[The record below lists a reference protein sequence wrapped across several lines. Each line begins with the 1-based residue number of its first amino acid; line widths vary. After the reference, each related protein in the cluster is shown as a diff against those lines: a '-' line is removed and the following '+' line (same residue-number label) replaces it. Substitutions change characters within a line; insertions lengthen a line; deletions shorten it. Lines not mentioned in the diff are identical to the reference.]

1 MMQTWSLTAFN
12 NAADSENRIH
22 ADDVAKDYG
31 FRGGLVPGVTV
42 YAYMT
47 HPVVEALGPQWLES
61 GEADAR
67 FLAPCYDGEEVTAAA
82 IEAGDGKYEIQLT
95 REGQVLGQGSA
106 SIPSEPPVV
115 PPVGEYP
122 EVPMPSERIPAE
134 AQALKAACVAG
145 DLGSLNFTFDE
156 AKSKAYLESVRETL
170 TVYEDKA
177 IAHPGFLLSIVNFQL
192 AANVALGPWIHVGSV
207 IRHMGLVHFGD
218 KVSVRGRLTDVYE
231 KKGHEFL
238 DMDVVIVTNDAQVVA
253 KVEHHAIYRI
263 RKAG

>member
-1 MMQTWSLTAFN
+1 MQTWTLTAFN

-61 GEADAR
+61 GTAHAR
-67 FLAPCYDGEEVTAAA
+67 FLAPCYDGEEVTASA
-82 IEAGDGKYEIQLT
+82 IESDDGKYEIQLT
-95 REGQVLGQGSA
+95 REGQVLGQGSV
-106 SIPSEPPVV
+106 SIPAESLAAPPI
-115 PPVGEYP
+115 EDYP
-122 EVPMPSERIPAE
+122 DVPMPSERIPAE
-134 AQALKAACVAG
+134 AGALREAVEAG

-170 TVYEDKA
+170 PVYEESQ
-177 IAHPGFLLSIVNFQL
+177 IAHPGFLLSVVNFQL
-192 AANVALGPWIHVGSV
+192 AANVALGPWIHVGSE
-207 IRHMGLVHFGD
+207 ICHLGLVQVGD
-218 KVSVRGRLTDVYE
+218 QVSVRGRLAEIYE

-238 DMDVVIVTNDAQVVA
+238 DMDVAIVTNDAQVVA
-253 KVEHHAIYRI
+253 KVKHSAIYRI
-263 RKAG
+263 RKSG

>member
-1 MMQTWSLTAFN
+1 MHAWTLTAFN

-47 HPVVEALGPQWLES
+47 HPVVEALGPEWLES
-61 GEADAR
+61 GVAEAR

-82 IEAGDGKYEIQLT
+82 IETGDGEYEIQLT
-95 REGQVLGQGSA
+95 REGQVLGHGSA
-106 SIPSEPPVV
+106 SIPAEP
-115 PPVGEYP
+115 P
-122 EVPMPSERIPAE
+122 EVPPIGNYPDVSMPSERVPAE
-134 AQALKAACVAG
+134 ASALREAAGAG

-170 TVYEDKA
+170 PVYAENQ
-177 IAHPGFLLSIVNFQL
+177 IAHPGFLLSVVNFQL
-192 AANVALGPWIHVGSV
+192 GANVALGPWIHVGSE
-207 IRHMGLVHFGD
+207 IRHMGLVHVGD
-218 KVSVRGRLTDVYE
+218 QVSVRGRLTEIYE

-238 DMDVVIVTNDAQVVA
+238 DLEVAIITNDAQVVA
-253 KVEHHAIYRI
+253 KVEHRAIYRI
-263 RKAG
+263 RKSS

>member
-1 MMQTWSLTAFN
+1 MQTWTLTAFN

-47 HPVVEALGPQWLES
+47 HPAVEALGAKWLES
-61 GEADAR
+61 GAADAR

-82 IEAGDGKYEIQLT
+82 IESGNGKYEIQLT

-106 SIPSEPPVV
+106 SIPAEPPVV
-115 PPVGEYP
+115 PPIGDYP
-122 EVPMPSERIPAE
+122 DVPMPSERIPAE
-134 AQALKAACVAG
+134 AGALREAAGAG

-156 AKSKAYLESVRETL
+156 AKSMAYIESVGETL
-170 TVYEDKA
+170 PVYGEEQ

-192 AANVALGPWIHVGSV
+192 GANVALGPWIHVGSE
-207 IRHMGLVHFGD
+207 IRHMGLVHVGD
-218 KVSVRGRLTDVYE
+218 HVSVRGRLTEIYE

-253 KVEHHAIYRI
+253 KVEHRAIYRI
-263 RKAG
+263 RKSG